1 MAAILRIAF
10 RNLFEHRSKSLIIG
24 ILLALGSMILVVGNG
39 FIDASRQGIRSS
51 FTENYTGNVFI
62 SGLSEEGDVSLF
74 GVTSVG
80 GLAATPTIPQFDSI
94 MAQLQASPQVES
106 FTSLATG
113 FGIAMRDESSETPTT
128 NTEGITTESTEEQG
142 EDDEMSS
149 ETAMARFLFFFGIDP
164 QNYWNVFNSTEITSG
179 EALKPG
185 QTGLVIN
192 ESQLAKLSEWMKRD
206 LAVGDKLV
214 VQGFSSG
221 GMKLREI
228 PIVGTYKQKGEST
241 TPEQM
246 AFLDINTLRVMTG
259 MTVGANEVINL
270 EESQTAM
277 LAADDFDS
285 LFGDDLFDV
294 APASG
299 GFDEEALQTQLADT
313 SARELANTADIGAW
327 QFIVIRTTSEAAAAP
342 LIASLN
348 TSFAEQGIAAKA
360 GDWLAAAGPYGQSVD
375 VIRIVFTIAIIIL
388 SIVAIIIIMNTF
400 VISVIERTGEIGT
413 MRAIGAGRSFIRRL
427 FAAEA
432 LVLAGLFSFL
442 GAGLGTIVTLILRA
456 LRIEAGNPFL
466 EVLFGGT
473 YLSPFV
479 TPVNFISALVAML
492 LVGYL
497 AHLYPV
503 SVALRIQPVRA
514 MQQE

>member
-39 FIDASRQGIRSS
+39 FIDASRQGIRNS
-51 FTENYTGNVFI
+51 FIENYTGNVFI
-62 SGLSEEGDVSLF
+62 SGISQEGDVSLF

-80 GLAATPTIPQFDSI
+80 GLAATPTIPQFDTV
-94 MAQLQASPQVES
+94 MAQIKASPQVKS
-106 FTSLATG
+106 VTSLATG
-113 FGIAMRDESSETPTT
+113 FGIAMRDEGSGTLSSS
-128 NTEGITTESTEEQG
+128 GTESVEDEAKDG
-142 EDDEMSS
+142 ELSN

-164 QNYWNVFNSTEITSG
+164 RDYWTVFDSTEISSG

-192 ESQLAKLSEWMKRD
+192 ESQLAKLSDWMKRE
-206 LAVGDKLV
+206 LRVGDKLV

-228 PIVGTYKQKGEST
+228 PIVGTYKQKGDTT

-246 AFLDINTLRVMTG
+246 AFIDIDTLRVMAG
-259 MTVGANEVINL
+259 MTVGANEDISL

-277 LAADDFDS
+277 LATDDFDS
-285 LFGDDLFDV
+285 LFGEELFDA
-294 APASG
+294 APAQG
-299 GFDEEALQTQLADT
+299 GFDEKALQTQLSDT
-313 SARELANTADIGAW
+313 RARELANTADTGAW
-327 QFIVIRTTSEAAAAP
+327 QFIVVRTVNEAAVAP
-342 LIASLN
+342 FIASLN
-348 TSFAEQGIAAKA
+348 KSFAEQGIAARA

-375 VIRIVFTIAIIIL
+375 VIRIVFTVAIVIL
-388 SIVAIIIIMNTF
+388 SIVAVIIIMNTF

-432 LVLAGLFSFL
+432 LVLAGTFSLL
-442 GAGLGTIVTLILRA
+442 GAGLGTVVTLVLRA
-456 LRIEAGNPFL
+456 LRIKAGNPFL

-479 TPVNFISALVAML
+479 TPVNFLSALLAML